1 MKFEA
6 KLFLVIALFFAAEF
20 FIYGFWSQAHDGN
33 FWYEPVGLVGFAL
46 AFGLGLMIGGFCW
59 WTGRK
64 IDLRPD
70 DDPEGEIS
78 DVEGNYGFFAPY
90 SWWPLYLG
98 GAGALVF
105 LGLAIGW
112 WLVIMSI
119 PLLALA
125 SVGWCFEF
133 FRGERAI

>member
-1 MKFEA
+1 MKAEA
-6 KLFLVIALFFAAEF
+6 KLFAFCAVFFLVEM
-20 FIYGFWSQAHDGN
+20 FIYGFWSQSQYGN
-33 FWYEPVGLVGFAL
+33 FLWEPVGIVGFLL
-46 AFGLGLMIGGFCW
+46 AFGLSAMISGFCW

-70 DDPEGEIS
+70 DNPDGEI
-78 DVEGNYGFFAPY
+78 DEIEGNYGFFSPY
-90 SWWPLYLG
+90 SWWPLFLG

-112 WLVIMSI
+112 WLVIMGI

-125 SVGWCFEF
+125 ACGWVFEY
-133 FRGERAI
+133 FRGEDAI